1 MMLSSP
7 RRPWLLALS
16 VLTLVLAACGG
27 SDEEVTGGV
36 ASVND
41 LEGGD
46 AVAAASKLQAN
57 GDGEPLTAE
66 EAGLALSA
74 CMRDAGHDEFPDATV
89 DENGRLNLR
98 DILQSTDIDLRD
110 EAVRSQLDTCREE
123 VDADS
128 FGVGGAGGDR
138 SGIEEAL
145 LGFTE
150 CLRQEGL
157 DVGDITFGQPGA
169 EAGAGQTGEGQGAPR
184 GQGGAGGDRSGRIA
198 GQLGLDADD
207 PACCDAID
215 SDGDP
220 SNNCP
225 DPVEVLPEV
234 VIAQVPDPIPV
245 APSFTG

>member
-7 RRPWLLALS
+7 RRPWLLALA
-16 VLTLVLAACGG
+16 VLTFILAACGG

-46 AVAAASKLQAN
+46 AVAAADELQAN
-57 GDGEPLTAE
+57 SDSASLTAE

-98 DILQSTDIDLRD
+98 EILQSTDIDLRG
-110 EAVRSQLDTCREE
+110 EAVRSQLDTCRDE
-123 VDADS
+123 VGADS

-169 EAGAGQTGEGQGAPR
+169 GASAGQTGDGQGAPR

-207 PACCDAID
+207 PTTAAALD
-215 SDGDP
+215 SCQSALDEAFAGIGG
-220 SNNCP
+220 
-225 DPVEVLPEV
+225 PVGGTTPTS
-234 VIAQVPDPIPV
+234 D
-245 APSFTG
+245 S

>member
-1 MMLSSP
+1 MMLNS
-7 RRPWLLALS
+7 RRLRWLLALS

-41 LEGGD
+41 LEGD
-46 AVAAASKLQAN
+46 AVAAADELQAS
-57 GDGEPLTAE
+57 GDSASLSAE

-110 EAVRSQLDTCREE
+110 EAVRAQMDTCRDE
-123 VDADS
+123 VGAES

-138 SGIEEAL
+138 NGIEESL

-169 EAGAGQTGEGQGAPR
+169 EAGAGQTGDGQGAPR
-184 GQGGAGGDRSGRIA
+184 GEGGAGEDRSGRIA

-207 PACCDAID
+207 PATAAALD
-215 SDGDP
+215 SCQSALDEAFAGIGGPGGDTP
-220 SNNCP
+220 PTS
-225 DPVEVLPEV
+225 D
-234 VIAQVPDPIPV
+234 
-245 APSFTG
+245 S

>member
-16 VLTLVLAACGG
+16 LLTLVLAACGG
-27 SDEEVTGGV
+27 SDEDVTGGV

-41 LEGGD
+41 LGGGD
-46 AVAAASKLQAN
+46 AVAAASELEAN
-57 GDGEPLTAE
+57 GDSASLTAE

-74 CMRDAGHDEFPDATV
+74 CMRDAGHDDFPDATV

-110 EAVRSQLDTCREE
+110 EAVRSQLDNCRDE
-123 VDADS
+123 VGADS

-138 SGIEEAL
+138 GGIEEAL

-169 EAGAGQTGEGQGAPR
+169 GAGAGAGQTGDGQGQPR

-207 PACCDAID
+207 PTTAAALD
-215 SDGDP
+215 SCQGALDEAFAGIGGVGGGTPPTSD
-220 SNNCP
+220 S
-225 DPVEVLPEV
+225 
-234 VIAQVPDPIPV
+234 
-245 APSFTG
+245 